1 MAGALSSVVAALLAL
16 FVAGAAAAESEFHG
30 LVRRAARG
38 RSQAVR
44 LLVRQLLP
52 VIHARVRRFLACRAG
67 RRLGA
72 LDADDLTQEIWCKLL
87 EDDARL
93 LLAWDPERSRTPEGY
108 VGMLAQRELFNRL
121 QAENAQK
128 RGGGERPVP
137 LDEAAPQAAPEPD
150 PEEGA
155 ASRELLAEMSLHLA
169 AVLPEKGLAVLR
181 LVYEEGHDPPEAAQL
196 LGTSVQVV
204 YNWQHRIR
212 KEARAFLAAC
222 ES

>member
-1 MAGALSSVVAALLAL
+1 MGAGLTSVLAALLAL
-16 FVAGAAAAESEFHG
+16 FVAGAAGASGDFHA

-38 RSQAVR
+38 QPQAVR
-44 LLVRQLLP
+44 LLVRLLLP

-72 LDADDLTQEIWCKLL
+72 LDADDLAQEIWCKLL
-87 EDDARL
+87 EGDARL
-93 LLAWDPERSRTPEGY
+93 LLAWDPERSRTPQGY
-108 VGMLAQRELFNRL
+108 VGLLSQRELFNRL
-121 QAENAQK
+121 QLENAQK

-137 LDEAAPQAAPEPD
+137 LDDAAPQAAPDPD

-155 ASRELLAEMSLHLA
+155 ASRELLADMSVHLA

-181 LVYEEGHDPPEAAQL
+181 ALYEEGHDPPEAAAA
-196 LGTSVQVV
+196 LGVSLQVV

-212 KEARAFLAAC
+212 AEARAFLAAC